1 MHAHKPDRDL
11 PPAVPRLGKL
21 RLHREEAVRSVA
33 PRDNLPSELELG
45 RSAPVL
51 RISARRKVESCIL
64 LPVAEGELAV
74 DVVDSCLADVIPR
87 PGDWNPS
94 QANLPP
100 LRLVPPRPSECDRF
114 RSMRSGITPH
124 HLQAAPAIDQV
135 PLPPLLQCSHAG

>member
-11 PPAVPRLGKL
+11 PPAAPRLGKL

-33 PRDNLPSELELG
+33 PRDNLPSGLELG

-74 DVVDSCLADVIPR
+74 DVVDSCLADVITTSRWPE
-87 PGDWNPS
+87 PIAGQPS
-94 QANLPP
+94 TPP
-100 LRLVPPRPSECDRF
+100 L
-114 RSMRSGITPH
+114 GA
-124 HLQAAPAIDQV
+124 AAPFRV
-135 PLPPLLQCSHAG
+135 